1 MQSRRESAIEDPNF
15 LTTTG
20 TELPTLST
28 SRVSGNNARRNSRRE
43 SIGASTARTSANSLA
58 QQNTLNSQGTTG
70 QPQRPPPAVWRPT
83 IRIRR
88 IPSTANLSAGN
99 SQINQ
104 PYDNTSRRDW
114 QTRNNSTPYVDNHLT
129 SVDDTIDTSNRRR
142 SSSEPQRPA
151 WLSSQSATT
160 AGPPR
165 VRAGSYIPSTIEEAS
180 ATKQEGPIF
189 ASINTG
195 GNNTANEVPPPL
207 QHSHTHSEGVP
218 RTQDEYDT
226 DLVDFLDLVDPEIST
241 LTSLTNIQNSL
252 FIPSLGNL
260 FNRNPTYNLTRNE
273 LIRRPTNDLARQQTN
288 SLSRRPTNLADLPTI
303 EEPGPNDELGQA
315 LPRPGRPRLQSRDT
329 GAFTL
334 TESISHPDE
343 EHPHYAVVPEGI
355 NLDGWSPEDKEELN
369 DHVRH
374 LLHSRREGFKRAMK
388 GFGQYVRKPLGF
400 FVTLYATLITLFG
413 LAWVL
418 FLIGWVNVGSKRLY
432 VINVIDNVLVAL
444 FAIMGDGLAPFRAID
459 TYHMI
464 YIAHYH
470 HLTWRLRKEKAL
482 PKLEDH
488 NDLPA
493 ILPEDLEDQI
503 VEDEVSV
510 LNPAQQKKLQHHQKK
525 FNRSHTFYKP
535 HETNT
540 HHAFPLRLLVAV
552 VVLLDCHS
560 LLQIALGTCTWAI
573 SYKTRPFALT
583 TVILC
588 CSITVNITAGV
599 LISIGD
605 HRTRKKDVL
614 ERMFKQD
621 LTKEAIHKM
630 EKAREKEKEKNGE
643 LEAENKAELDFLR
656 DNRQNTKREKK
667 GTGIEV
673 RDENGQSDTTT
684 STEASTSKD
693 L

>member
-1 MQSRRESAIEDPNF
+1 MQSRRQLVNEDSNI
-15 LTTTG
+15 LTTTTG
-20 TELPTLST
+20 TELPTISAP
-28 SRVSGNNARRNSRRE
+28 GSRRG
-43 SIGASTARTSANSLA
+43 SLGPSTTTRTSATSLA
-58 QQNTLNSQGTTG
+58 QQNTLNNQSPSESRQS
-70 QPQRPPPAVWRPT
+70 QRPPPAIWRPS

-88 IPSTANLSAGN
+88 LSSSGNLPGGTP
-99 SQINQ
+99 QINQ
-104 PYDNTSRRDW
+104 PYDNTSWRDW
-114 QTRNNSTPYVDNHLT
+114 EINNNSTPHFDNHPP
-129 SVDDTIDTSNRRR
+129 SADVTIDTSNRRR

-151 WLSSQSATT
+151 WLNSQAATT

-165 VRAGSYIPSTIEEAS
+165 VREGSYIPGTIEEACV
-180 ATKQEGPIF
+180 TKQEGPTF
-189 ASINTG
+189 AQIHPG
-195 GNNTANEVPPPL
+195 GNNMANEVPIPL
-207 QHSHTHSEGVP
+207 QRSHTQSEAIPNVQG
-218 RTQDEYDT
+218 EYDT

-260 FNRNPTYNLTRNE
+260 FNRNPTYNLTRND
-273 LIRRPTNDLARQQTN
+273 LARRPTND
-288 SLSRRPTNLADLPTI
+288 LSRRPTNLTEIPIAEDP
-303 EEPGPNDELGQA
+303 EPQGESKQTF
-315 LPRPGRPRLQSRDT
+315 PRPERPRPRPQRQDT

-343 EHPHYAVVPEGI
+343 EVPHYAIVPEGI
-355 NLDGWSPEDKEELN
+355 NLEGWSPADKEELN

-374 LLHSRREGFKRAMK
+374 LLHSRREGFKRNMK

-400 FVTLYATLITLFG
+400 FVTLYAVLITLFG

-432 VINVIDNVLVAL
+432 VINIIDNVLVAL
-444 FAIMGDGLAPFRAID
+444 FAIMGDGLAPFRVID

-464 YIAHYH
+464 FIAHYH
-470 HLTWRLRKEKAL
+470 HLTWRLRKENAL

-493 ILPEDLEDQI
+493 ILPEDIEDQI

-535 HETNT
+535 HETTT
-540 HHAFPLRLLVAV
+540 HHAFPLRLLVAI

-599 LISIGD
+599 LISVGD

-614 ERMFKQD
+614 EKMFKQD

-630 EKAREKEKEKNGE
+630 EKMREKEKERNGE
-643 LEAENKAELDFLR
+643 QEAENQAEVDIISEGR
-656 DNRQNTKREKK
+656 ETTEKERKREDFE
-667 GTGIEV
+667 IE
-673 RDENGQSDTTT
+673 DGNGNGQSETTT
-684 STEASTSKD
+684 TTEASSSKE

>member
-1 MQSRRESAIEDPNF
+1 MQSRRQSANEDPDC
-15 LTTTG
+15 LTTT
-20 TELPTLST
+20 TPIELPTISISGINDNN
-28 SRVSGNNARRNSRRE
+28 SRGNSRRG
-43 SIGASTARTSANSLA
+43 SIGPSTPRTSANSL
-58 QQNTLNSQGTTG
+58 NTQATTG
-70 QPQRPPPAVWRPT
+70 HSRQPQRPPPAIWRPT

-88 IPSTANLSAGN
+88 LPSSGDVPGGN
-99 SQINQ
+99 PPINQ
-104 PYDNTSRRDW
+104 LYDTTSRRDW
-114 QTRNNSTPYVDNHLT
+114 QTNNSSTPHINNHLPPIDST
-129 SVDDTIDTSNRRR
+129 TDTSNRRR

-151 WLSSQSATT
+151 WLTAQSATT
-160 AGPPR
+160 GGPPR
-165 VRAGSYIPSTIEEAS
+165 VRAVSSIPDTIEEAS
-180 ATKQEGPIF
+180 PTKQEGPTF
-189 ASINTG
+189 APVHPAG
-195 GNNTANEVPPPL
+195 DNTANETRLPS
-207 QHSHTHSEGVP
+207 QHSHSYNEALPNVQG
-218 RTQDEYDT
+218 EYDT

-260 FNRNPTYNLTRNE
+260 FNRNPTYNLTRND
-273 LIRRPTNDLARQQTN
+273 LARRPTKD
-288 SLSRRPTNLADLPTI
+288 LSRRPTEVPI
-303 EEPGPNDELGQA
+303 VEEP
-315 LPRPGRPRLQSRDT
+315 RPQNESKETLTRPQRPPIERRDT
-329 GAFTL
+329 GAFTF
-334 TESISHPDE
+334 TESISHPDDQV
-343 EHPHYAVVPEGI
+343 PHYAVLPEGI
-355 NLDGWSPEDKEELN
+355 NLDGWSSADKEELD

-400 FVTLYATLITLFG
+400 FVTLYAILITLFG

-418 FLIGWVNVGSKRLY
+418 FLIGWVNLGSKRLY
-432 VINVIDNVLVAL
+432 VINVVDNVLVAL

-493 ILPEDLEDQI
+493 ILPEDIEDQI

-510 LNPAQQKKLQHHQKK
+510 LNPNQQKKLQHHQKK

-535 HETNT
+535 HETTT
-540 HHAFPLRLLVAV
+540 HHAFPLRLLVAI

-560 LLQIALGTCTWAI
+560 LLQISLGACTWAI
-573 SYKTRPFALT
+573 NYKTRPFALT

-599 LISIGD
+599 LISVGD

-614 ERMFKQD
+614 EKMFKQD

-630 EKAREKEKEKNGE
+630 EKKRQKENERDDELNAEDPAEVDFKGEHGETIVGEKNEVDNETHDG
-643 LEAENKAELDFLR
+643 
-656 DNRQNTKREKK
+656 NRQS
-667 GTGIEV
+667 G
-673 RDENGQSDTTT
+673 TTT
-684 STEASTSKD
+684 TTEASSPRE

>member
-1 MQSRRESAIEDPNF
+1 MQSRRQSVNEDPNF
-15 LTTTG
+15 LSTTTG
-20 TELPTLST
+20 TELPTIST
-28 SRVSGNNARRNSRRE
+28 PGIPENNTRRNNRRG
-43 SIGASTARTSANSLA
+43 SGGQSTARTSANSLA
-58 QQNTLNSQGTTG
+58 QLNTEATSENRQSQ
-70 QPQRPPPAVWRPT
+70 RLPPGIWRPS

-88 IPSTANLSAGN
+88 LSSSGNLPRGN
-99 SQINQ
+99 PQINQ
-104 PYDNTSRRDW
+104 PYGTISRRDW
-114 QTRNNSTPYVDNHLT
+114 QINNSTPHIDNDHLSADNT
-129 SVDDTIDTSNRRR
+129 VDTSNRRR

-151 WLSSQSATT
+151 WLSSQSATA

-165 VRAGSYIPSTIEEAS
+165 VRAGSHIPDIIEEPS
-180 ATKQEGPIF
+180 ATKQEDTTFAPI
-189 ASINTG
+189 NPG
-195 GNNTANEVPPPL
+195 GNTAIEISAPL
-207 QHSHTHSEGVP
+207 QHSHTYSEAVP
-218 RTQDEYDT
+218 SSQGEYDT
-226 DLVDFLDLVDPEIST
+226 DLVNFLDLVDPEIST

-260 FNRNPTYNLTRNE
+260 FNRNPTYTLT
-273 LIRRPTNDLARQQTN
+273 
-288 SLSRRPTNLADLPTI
+288 RRPTNLPEI
-303 EEPGPNDELGQA
+303 PIVEELEPQGESTQT
-315 LPRPGRPRLQSRDT
+315 LPRPERPRPQSRDT

-334 TESISHPDE
+334 TESISHPDDE
-343 EHPHYAVVPEGI
+343 VTHYAVVPEGI
-355 NLDGWSPEDKEELN
+355 NLDGWSSADKEELN

-400 FVTLYATLITLFG
+400 FVTLYAVLITLFG

-470 HLTWRLRKEKAL
+470 HLTWRLRKQKEL

-510 LNPAQQKKLQHHQKK
+510 LNPNQQKKLQHHQKK

-535 HETNT
+535 HETTT
-540 HHAFPLRLLVAV
+540 HHAFPLRLLVAIV
-552 VVLLDCHS
+552 ILLDCHS
-560 LLQIALGTCTWAI
+560 LLQISLGVCTWSI
-573 SYKTRPFALT
+573 NYKTRPFALT

-599 LISIGD
+599 LISVGD

-614 ERMFKQD
+614 EKMFKQD

-630 EKAREKEKEKNGE
+630 EKKRGKEKEKNGE
-643 LEAENKAELDFLR
+643 LEVKNQEEVDSTRENMK
-656 DNRQNTKREKK
+656 TIVVEKK
-667 GTGIEV
+667 GTGIESE
-673 RDENGQSDTTT
+673 DENRQSETTT
-684 STEASTSKD
+684 TTETSSSKE